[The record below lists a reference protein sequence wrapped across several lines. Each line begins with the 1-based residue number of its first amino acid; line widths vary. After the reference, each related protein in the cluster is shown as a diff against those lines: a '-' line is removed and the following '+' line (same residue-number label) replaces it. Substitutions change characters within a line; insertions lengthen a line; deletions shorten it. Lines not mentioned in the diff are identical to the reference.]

1 MEKTVFMEKLKA
13 TLDAIINQNK
23 ALESRLA
30 AIEHSVNDVI
40 IGGLVDAAN
49 EYEDNENFSIFT
61 DTYGA
66 QLTPYAEHCKIL
78 NGEDY
83 DIIEEMY
90 EGSKGKEDVAAYVA
104 EEIAKLEAK
113 LNALKGLTTEATT
126 EPEVEVVVEGSTD
139 ENTVDEK
146 TESMDDDKEEV
157 DEEELARIAKEML

>member
-1 MEKTVFMEKLKA
+1 MEKTVFIEKLKA
-13 TLDAIINQNK
+13 TLDAIITQNK

-49 EYEDNENFSIFT
+49 EYEDNENFSIFS

-66 QLTPYAEHCKIL
+66 QLTPYSEHCKVL

-104 EEIAKLEAK
+104 EEIAKIEAK
-113 LNALKGLTTEATT
+113 IDALKGLTT
-126 EPEVEVVVEGSTD
+126 EPEVEVVVEEEPSTD
-139 ENTVDEK
+139 ENTVDE
-146 TESMDDDKEEV
+146 DKEEV

>member
-13 TLDAIINQNK
+13 TLDAIITQNK

-49 EYEDNENFSIFT
+49 EYEDNENFSIFS

-66 QLTPYAEHCKIL
+66 QLTPYAEHCKVL

-90 EGSKGKEDVAAYVA
+90 EGSKDKEDVAAYVA
-104 EEIAKLEAK
+104 EEIAKIEAK
-113 LNALKGLTTEATT
+113 LNALKGLTTE
-126 EPEVEVVVEGSTD
+126 PEVEVVVEESTD

-146 TESMDDDKEEV
+146 AENMDEDV

>member
-13 TLDAIINQNK
+13 TLDAIITQNK

-49 EYEDNENFSIFT
+49 EYEDNENFSIFS

-104 EEIAKLEAK
+104 EEIAKIEAK
-113 LNALKGLTTEATT
+113 LNALKGLTTE
-126 EPEVEVVVEGSTD
+126 PEVEVVVEDEPSTD
-139 ENTVDEK
+139 ENTVDENK
-146 TESMDDDKEEV
+146 VDDDEEEV

>member
-1 MEKTVFMEKLKA
+1 MDKTVFMEKLKA
-13 TLDAIINQNK
+13 TLDAIITQNK

-49 EYEDNENFSIFT
+49 EYEDNENFSIFS

-66 QLTPYAEHCKIL
+66 QLTPYAEHCKVL

-90 EGSKGKEDVAAYVA
+90 EGSKDKEDVAAYVA
-104 EEIAKLEAK
+104 EEIAKIEAK
-113 LNALKGLTTEATT
+113 INALKDLTT
-126 EPEVEVVVEGSTD
+126 EPEVEVVVEEEPSTD
-139 ENTVDEK
+139 ENTVDENK
-146 TESMDDDKEEV
+146 VDEEEV
-157 DEEELARIAKEML
+157 DEEELKRIAKEML